1 MIYNNVPFIHKLL
14 QTILQRHLFIISAI
28 ERKLSNS
35 VPRAE
40 QELHLHV

>member
-14 QTILQRHLFIISAI
+14 KTILQRHLSVISVI
-28 ERKLSNS
+28 ERKPSNS

-40 QELHLHV
+40 QELHWHV